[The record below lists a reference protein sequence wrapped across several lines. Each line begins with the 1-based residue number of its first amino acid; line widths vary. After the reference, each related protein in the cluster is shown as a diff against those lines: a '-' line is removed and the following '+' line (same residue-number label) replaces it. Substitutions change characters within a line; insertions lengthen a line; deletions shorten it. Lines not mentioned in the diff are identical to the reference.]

1 MNELTIHHEAAG
13 ESLEF
18 QRRADSLGLCLL
30 SVEPS
35 GQLLDHHAP
44 AEAWVE
50 KLLAGWQLFETKLR
64 ETIRQWPGAKPADP
78 VELWPGCWLIPV
90 PDAGKRRRAG
100 RRLALAVGSNFSET
114 EQFVRLCDVCR
125 LDVHAAAARLAHRR
139 KMEESDGVRLA
150 GLLQGMAADI
160 DRIAR
165 QDNELM
171 NLSNQLSET
180 YEELSL
186 LYRLSSHMNVTRDQA
201 QFLADLLG
209 QLQQVLGLEW
219 MAMRMIGDGSQK
231 LKSLS
236 DKLLQAGYT
245 RYDERE
251 LRLIGR
257 LLMEMHGAVRAPIII
272 SDPPATGIRPLAT
285 GCRSLLIMPIHAG
298 PDLIGIVFG
307 ADKIDRSDIT
317 NIDSKLLASSLQ
329 NTAIFLENA
338 ILYEDSR
345 EMFMGTLHALVS
357 SIDAKDAYTCGHSER
372 VAHLARELARAAG
385 LDEQTVDRIHLSGLV
400 HDVGKIGV
408 PESVLTKPGGLT
420 DEEFGLIKQHPEIG
434 ARILRDIPQMQDLI
448 PGVLHHHERW
458 DGRGY
463 PYKLAGEAIP
473 LFGRIIGIA
482 DSFDAMSSNRT
493 YRAAMPLERVLDEIR
508 KCAGA
513 QFDPKLAET
522 FVTLNFEE
530 FTAMVAFHQQ
540 RGSLVR
546 QALRSEIGERKTEPA
561 TEDQGAPME
570 NVNSEA

>member
-1 MNELTIHHEAAG
+1 MSERTVHLEAVG

-18 QRRADSLGLCLL
+18 QRRTDSLGLCLL

-44 AEAWVE
+44 HEAWVE
-50 KLLAGWQLFETKLR
+50 HLLAGWQLFEAKLR
-64 ETIRQWPGAKPADP
+64 QTIREWPGARPEDP
-78 VELWPGCWLIPV
+78 VELWTGCWLIPV

-100 RRLALAVGSNFSET
+100 HRIALAVGADFSRT
-114 EQFVRLCDVCR
+114 EQFVRLCDVGR
-125 LDVHAAAARLAHRR
+125 LDLQASTARLAERR
-139 KMEESDGVRLA
+139 RMNESDARMMA
-150 GLLQGMAADI
+150 GLLQGMAVDI

-165 QDNELM
+165 QNSELM

-219 MAMRMIGDGSQK
+219 MAMRMIGDGAQK

-236 DKLLQAGYT
+236 DKLLLAGFT

-257 LLMEMHGAVRAPIII
+257 LLMEAHGAERSPIII
-272 SDPPATGIRPLAT
+272 ADPPSTGIRPLAS
-285 GCRSLLIMPIHAG
+285 GCRSMLIMPIHAG

-345 EMFMGTLHALVS
+345 DMFMGTLQALVS

-385 LDEQTVDRIHLSGLV
+385 IDEQTVDRIHLSGLV

-408 PESVLTKPGGLT
+408 PESVLTKPGALT
-420 DEEFGLIKQHPEIG
+420 DEEFALIKQHPEIG

-463 PYKLAGEAIP
+463 PYKLVGDGIP

-493 YRAAMPLERVLDEIR
+493 YRPAMPLERVLAEIR
-508 KCAGA
+508 RCAGA
-513 QFDPKLAET
+513 QFDPKLAEI
-522 FVTLNFEE
+522 FVTLDFNE
-530 FTAMVAFHQQ
+530 FNRMVAFHQQ

-546 QALRSEIGERKTEPA
+546 QALRSEVKPEPA
-561 TEDQGAPME
+561 KQAAGVEGGP
-570 NVNSEA
+570 VEA